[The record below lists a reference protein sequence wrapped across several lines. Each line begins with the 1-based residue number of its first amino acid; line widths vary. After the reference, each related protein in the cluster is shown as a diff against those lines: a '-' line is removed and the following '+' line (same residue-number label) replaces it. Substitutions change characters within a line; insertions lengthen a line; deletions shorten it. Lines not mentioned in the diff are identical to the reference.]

1 MINLSPQSPRE
12 KARSRQHPLALRRRA
27 SPFWLIALLALC
39 LILAIVLALPQPMTM
54 VAASIRSETIRI
66 EILNPDASSTT
77 LPRARHVETG
87 TCFSDITVRPDFGAI
102 VNYTRRIGSPLYIS
116 FTGGVSWH
124 KENRLA
130 GSSTHGAYFK
140 LDPDDKDC
148 LTEGNV
154 RLPVNGM
161 MMAGMDTSGNDG
173 TEPSLPLLS
182 GELKVYGRAVDKL
195 LGLLPLKSFG
205 RLLPLEPYRL
215 YLSESL
221 TLPPGSRL
229 GRAFTDQ
236 PENDAGLARWS
247 GFADANMTEA
257 GKSDR
262 GLIIEASANA
272 SAVEVVAPA
281 PGILTGLTD
290 SSDGSATTHVDVVS
304 LTLAAQLTGDPNLRW
319 LLAILTFILAILTAL
334 AQFFSLPPQE
344 NGK

>member
-130 GSSTHGAYFK
+130 GSSTDGAYFK

-173 TEPSLPLLS
+173 TEPSLSPL
-182 GELKVYGRAVDKL
+182 
-195 LGLLPLKSFG
+195 PFG
-205 RLLPLEPYRL
+205 VADASTRFALR
-215 YLSESL
+215 
-221 TLPPGSRL
+221 
-229 GRAFTDQ
+229 
-236 PENDAGLARWS
+236 AGLHRS
-247 GFADANMTEA
+247 TGERRRI
-257 GKSDR
+257 SPLV
-262 GLIIEASANA
+262 GLCRCQY
-272 SAVEVVAPA
+272 
-281 PGILTGLTD
+281 
-290 SSDGSATTHVDVVS
+290 DGSWQVRPGAHHRGFG
-304 LTLAAQLTGDPNLRW
+304 QCLRR
-319 LLAILTFILAILTAL
+319 
-334 AQFFSLPPQE
+334 
-344 NGK
+344 